1 MATATASL
9 QNYRQSPRKVRLVA
23 DLVRGKTAE
32 HALAL
37 LSALPKRAAE
47 PMAKLIQSAVANAG
61 IEGGAR
67 NLVISTIEV
76 NSGVVFRRS
85 MPRARG
91 RASAIRK
98 KSSKITLTVG
108 PKAPKKAAKTSVAQP
123 EEDK

>member
-1 MATATASL
+1 MATASL

-23 DLVRGKTAE
+23 DLVRGKTAA

-37 LSALPKRAAE
+37 LSALPKRASE

-61 IEGGAR
+61 ASAQDV
-67 NLVISTIEV
+67 VISVIEV

-108 PKAPKKAAKTSVAQP
+108 PKSPKKVKAGATPVETQ
-123 EEDK
+123 